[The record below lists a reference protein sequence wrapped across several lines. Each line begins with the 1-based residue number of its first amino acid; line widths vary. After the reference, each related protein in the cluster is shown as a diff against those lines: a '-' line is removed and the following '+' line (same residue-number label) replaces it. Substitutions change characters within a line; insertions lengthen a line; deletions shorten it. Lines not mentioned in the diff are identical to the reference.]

1 MKQIALCLKQKVKKG
16 YENDRS
22 VLNGYKTIATI
33 KGGGYKRLSKLAAE
47 YSKQLGSTIVS
58 YQQNSYYFF
67 ECDALE
73 RGLAAVCIETLFT
86 LTKDHGSGVVCDY
99 FVSGEHTNT
108 IVEDAEYHL
117 EELRKQKKFGSMRK
131 ILEQLYVLQR
141 KLMAYSFTIDYRYDQ
156 KGEVFICVTIFVK
169 SDSTPQSFA
178 FYPFRSLEGNIREYQ
193 CLVDLLEGRVEERE
207 ELDIF

>member
-1 MKQIALCLKQKVKKG
+1 MKQIVLCLKQKVKAG
-16 YENDRS
+16 HENDYG
-22 VLNGYKTIATI
+22 VLNGYKTIYTI
-33 KGGGYKRLSKLAAE
+33 KGGGYKKLCKLAKD
-47 YSKQLGSTIVS
+47 YSKKIGELYIEDKWFCSS
-58 YQQNSYYFF
+58 
-67 ECDALE
+67 DDLE
-73 RGLAAVCIETLFT
+73 MCLAAVCVETLFV

-99 FVSGEHTNT
+99 FEHGEHVNT

-178 FYPFRSLEGNIREYQ
+178 FYPFRSVEGNIREYQ

-207 ELDIF
+207 ELDIY